1 MIVIFYADNYV
12 IVILQIILQ
21 VKGNQLA
28 SPCLHLSPT
37 NKRSRSP
44 IHLCRDVNFPSEE
57 VDTEKEL
64 NYDVVE
70 TKKVVKSNFV
80 IDYNIAYSA
89 THTM

>member
-1 MIVIFYADNYV
+1 MIVIFYDNMLLF
-12 IVILQIILQ
+12 ILQIILQ
-21 VKGNQLA
+21 VKGNQSA